1 MNLKLR
7 PNKRITDVLRQ
18 PTWDIYDDVGYTNRW
33 IVQMPDGTFCL
44 AYNDAGATKHCDPQP
59 TKELALEYHHA
70 LLVADKIEGK
80 GKYFQ
85 AKWTETKND
94 RTTNR

>member
-7 PNKRITDVLRQ
+7 PNKRISTVFKQ
-18 PTWDIYDDVGYTNRW
+18 NTWDVFDDVGYTNRW

-44 AYNDAGATKHCDPQP
+44 AYHYQGKTTHCDPQP

-70 LLVADKIEGK
+70 LLVADKLEGH
-80 GKYFQ
+80 
-85 AKWTETKND
+85 
-94 RTTNR
+94 RR

>member
-7 PNKRITDVLRQ
+7 PNKRISDVLRQ

-33 IVQMPDGTFCL
+33 IVELPDGTFCL
-44 AYNDAGATKHCDPQP
+44 AYNPDGKTRHCDPQP

-70 LLVADKIEGK
+70 LLVADKIEGRSRPK
-80 GKYFQ
+80 HINVT
-85 AKWTETKND
+85 WTESK
-94 RTTNR
+94 